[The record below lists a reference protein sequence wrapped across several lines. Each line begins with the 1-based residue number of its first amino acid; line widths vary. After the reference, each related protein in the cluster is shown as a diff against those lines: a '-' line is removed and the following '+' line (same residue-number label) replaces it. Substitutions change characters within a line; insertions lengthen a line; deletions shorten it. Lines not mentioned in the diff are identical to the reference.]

1 MGSRKPDNST
11 YFSGFQGPGI
21 ANVAS
26 YQVAG
31 HPYLT
36 GSQNLATNKMTE
48 INFPRVTNRI
58 VLRNTTTNAPL
69 LVTFAPTGSL
79 LGHENVVSG
88 SHFIT
93 LQPQADATAHLAQLD
108 MQVKCRRIFIS
119 NKSANVGKFELF
131 AELTGIDAN
140 EMYELT
146 GSGITNSGVGGI

>member
-1 MGSRKPDNST
+1 MGSRKPDGST

-21 ANVAS
+21 ANVGS

-36 GSQNLATNKMTE
+36 GSQNLPTNKAAE

-58 VLRNTTTNAPL
+58 VIRNTTENAPL
-69 LVTFAPTGSL
+69 LVTFAPSGSFD
-79 LGHENVVSG
+79 GYNFVVSG

-93 LQPQADATAHLAQLD
+93 LQPQAAATAHLAQLD
-108 MQVKCRRIFIS
+108 MRVKCRRIYIS
-119 NKSANVGKFELF
+119 NKGANVGKFELY